1 MRKIAYLSMDVH
13 ARNCVL
19 GDMDGNGKFR
29 GNRSFITSET
39 NIINA
44 LKVVK
49 AKTKYLVIEAGP
61 MSNWAA
67 QVANDHTTKVFICDP
82 RENALI

>member
-1 MRKIAYLSMDVH
+1 MREIAYLSIDVH

-29 GNRSFITSET
+29 GNRSFITSEN

-44 LKVVK
+44 LKAVK
-49 AKTKYLVIEAGP
+49 AKKSIWSWKLV
-61 MSNWAA
+61 
-67 QVANDHTTKVFICDP
+67 
-82 RENALI
+82 L

>member
-1 MRKIAYLSMDVH
+1 MRETAYLSIDVH

-29 GNRSFITSET
+29 GNRSFITSEN

-44 LKVVK
+44 LKAVK
-49 AKTKYLVIEAGP
+49 AKKSIWSWKLV
-61 MSNWAA
+61 
-67 QVANDHTTKVFICDP
+67 
-82 RENALI
+82 L